1 MTSTYLIQPARAMRD
16 HARML
21 PETGGVY
28 AMLLDNPEALEP
40 ALRRASLKLDPL
52 RLGKRAILY
61 LGATEDSLRT
71 RVKCHLSDDT
81 CISTFRMSLGAVL
94 AEELGLVVW
103 PRPGERY
110 FGFERESE
118 LKLSAWV
125 QANVSVAARVSRH
138 AMKIEKALIASR
150 HPALNIKFRND
161 RQGAEVLMLMRERM
175 RGLPIDRA
183 SLN

>member
-61 LGATEDSLRT
+61 LGATEDSLRG

-94 AEELGLVVW
+94 AEELGLVAKPV
-103 PRPGERY
+103 PGERY

-118 LKLSAWV
+118 IKLSAWI
-125 QANVSVAARVSRH
+125 QANVSVAARMSRH
-138 AMKIEKALIASR
+138 AMKVEKALIASR
-150 HPALNIKFRND
+150 RPALNIKFRND

-175 RGLPIDRA
+175 RGMPIDRA

>member
-1 MTSTYLIQPARAMRD
+1 MPSTYLIQPARAMRD

-21 PETGGVY
+21 PEQAGIY
-28 AMLLDNPEALEP
+28 ALLLDNPEALEP
-40 ALRRASLKLDPL
+40 ALERARLKLDPL

-71 RVKCHLSDDT
+71 RIMCHLSDDT
-81 CISTFRMSLGAVL
+81 CISTFRMSLGAIL

-110 FGFERESE
+110 FGFEPDSE
-118 LKLSAWV
+118 RRLSDWI
-125 QANVSVAARVSRH
+125 QDNVSVAARPSRH
-138 AMKIEKALIASR
+138 AMVIEKTLIAS
-150 HPALNIKFRND
+150 HAPVLNIKGRTD
-161 RQGAEVLMLMRERM
+161 REGAEVLLLMRQRM
-175 RGLPIDRA
+175 RGVPLDPR